1 MPRPIL
7 LAAIAAL
14 SSGATSI
21 AQATIAP
28 PNYANSEGNT
38 SNAFPWNRGPNSMRI
53 QFVHDST
60 TFTSQG
66 TSGSIIIHRLRY
78 RPDAGGVNE
87 SWGGGS
93 WPNVR
98 IDLATCPFDHLTPS
112 PTFAQN
118 RGADVVTVHQ
128 GPVVVT
134 PGNGLGQGQPLPFYI
149 DIPLA
154 RPFRYDPAQGDLLV
168 DIQLDGTGWSGQS
181 RVADHVSTPA
191 NNPRGSRIYSTA
203 GAAATTGAIGINY
216 APVCEFGYAP
226 GNVLFPSF
234 VATPARGASPL
245 VVQFTDTSIS
255 PSPGGATAWAWDF
268 DNNGSID
275 STQRNPT
282 FTYNGCGDFTV
293 SLRVTDAT
301 GQLTVTRPAAVRTDE
316 FSVDF
321 TVQPLGG
328 NQFQLNA
335 TSSLPAGGWSWD
347 VDANGTIES
356 TQANPVLSL
365 GNGCS
370 RVIRLSAVRNCRS
383 ATLTRLALLSPA
395 TLATNLQAG
404 TGTVAV
410 TAAGCLFDVQVLA
423 PDGITVCGL
432 TTATYNAAGPFT
444 ALVHVTDGSYVG
456 KAGAPDRWRLV
467 GSGAGMMYGGSVSA
481 PSLNEVVL
489 TTPFYLP
496 PGNYGLAVH
505 HTVANDNAYIAYVQ
519 TSAGTFA
526 NNDLRIHPSPG
537 TAPGLAQDG
546 LFTNLNLS
554 PRQWSGRLHYTR
566 QSLSNLGGH
575 GFLGA
580 GCTGSS
586 GVPRNT
592 AGAPPRL
599 GNPLIVT
606 LSNLAQ
612 NLALYWWGFSST
624 NSSAGSLPI
633 DLQALGA
640 AGCLIHASLDASVL
654 LTGSNGSATF
664 VFPLP
669 NNASLL
675 GTQFFT
681 QGLSLDPVANALG
694 LVATDAAGFV
704 IGQ

>member
-1 MPRPIL
+1 MPRRTL
-7 LAAIAAL
+7 LAAIAVLVPCSQAF
-14 SSGATSI
+14 

-28 PNYANSEGNT
+28 PNYAGSEGNT

-66 TSGSIIIHRLRY
+66 TSGSIVIHRLRY

-87 SWGGGS
+87 SWIGGS

-98 IDLATCPFDHLTPS
+98 IDMATCPFDHLTPS

-118 RGADVVTVHQ
+118 RGGDVVTVHQ

-134 PGNGLGQGQPLPFYI
+134 PGNGLGLGQPLPFYI

-168 DIQLDGTGWSGQS
+168 DIQLDGSGWSGQS
-181 RVADHVSTPA
+181 RVTDHVSTPA
-191 NNPRGSRIYSTA
+191 NNPRGSRIFSTA
-203 GAAATTGAIGINY
+203 GAAATTGSIGTNY

-234 VATPARGASPL
+234 LATPNRGASPL

-255 PSPGGATAWAWDF
+255 PAPGGATAWAWDF
-268 DNNGSID
+268 DNNGTID
-275 STQRNPT
+275 STLRNPT

-301 GQLTVTRPAAVRTDE
+301 GQRTVTRPAAVRTDE
-316 FSVDF
+316 FGVDF

-356 TQANPVLSL
+356 TQANPVLAL

-370 RVIRLSAVRNCRS
+370 RVIRLGAVRNCRTAS
-383 ATLTRLALLSPA
+383 LTRLVLLAPATLT
-395 TLATNLQAG
+395 TNLQAG
-404 TGTVAV
+404 TGTVAALA
-410 TAAGCLFDVQVLA
+410 TGCLFDVQVLA

-432 TTATYNAAGPFT
+432 TTATYSAAGPFT
-444 ALVHVTDGSYVG
+444 ATVHVTDGSYVG
-456 KAGAPDRWRLV
+456 KAGSPDRWRLV
-467 GSGAGMMYGGSVSA
+467 GSGQGMMNGGSVFA

-489 TTPFYLP
+489 LTPFYLP
-496 PGNYGLAVH
+496 PGSYGLAVH

-519 TSAGTFA
+519 ATAGPFA
-526 NNDLRIHPSPG
+526 NADLRIHPSPA
-537 TAPGLAQDG
+537 TAAGIAQDG

-575 GFLGA
+575 GFLGV
-580 GCTGSS
+580 GCAGSS
-586 GVPRNT
+586 GVSRNT
-592 AGAPPRL
+592 ASAPPRL
-599 GNPLIVT
+599 GSPLNIT
-606 LSNLAQ
+606 LTNLAQ

-624 NSSAGSLPI
+624 TSATGPLPI
-633 DLQALGA
+633 DLQVLGA
-640 AGCLIHASLDASVL
+640 PGCLIRASLDASVVL
-654 LTGSNGSATF
+654 SGGGGSATF
-664 VFPLP
+664 AFLLP
-669 NNASLL
+669 NNPNLL
-675 GTQFFT
+675 GAQFFT
-681 QGLSLDPVANALG
+681 QGLSFDTTANALG
-694 LVATDAAGFV
+694 LVTTDAAGFV
-704 IGQ
+704 VGQ

>member
-1 MPRPIL
+1 MPRPTL
-7 LAAIAAL
+7 LAVMAVL
-14 SSGATSI
+14 LPGASTI
-21 AQATIAP
+21 AQATVAP
-28 PNYANSEGNT
+28 PNYAGSEGNT

-66 TSGSIIIHRLRY
+66 PIGSIVIHRLRY
-78 RPDAGGVNE
+78 RPDAGGSQE
-87 SWGGGS
+87 SWIGGS

-98 IDLATCPFDHLTPS
+98 IDMATCPFDHLTPS
-112 PTFAQN
+112 ASFAQN

-134 PGNGLGQGQPLPFYI
+134 PGTGLGLGQPLPFYI

-154 RPFRYDPAQGDLLV
+154 RPFRYDPAQGDLVV

-181 RVADHVSTPA
+181 RVTDHVSTPA

-203 GAAATTGAIGINY
+203 GAAATTGTIGTNY
-216 APVCEFGYAP
+216 APVCEFSYAP
-226 GNVLFPSF
+226 GNVLYPSF
-234 VATPARGASPL
+234 VAAPDRGASPL

-255 PSPGGATAWAWDF
+255 PVAAGVTAWAWDF
-268 DNNGSID
+268 DNNGTID
-275 STQRNPT
+275 STLRNPT

-293 SLRVTDAT
+293 ALRVTDAT
-301 GQLTVTRPAAVRTDE
+301 GQQTVTRPAAVRTDE
-316 FSVDF
+316 FTVAF

-328 NQFQLNA
+328 NQFQLTA
-335 TSSLPAGGWSWD
+335 TSSLPASAWSWD
-347 VDANGTIES
+347 VDADGTIES
-356 TQANPVLSL
+356 TQASPVLAL

-370 RVIRLSAVRNCRS
+370 RVIRLSAVRNCRTAS
-383 ATLTRLALLSPA
+383 LTKLALLSPL

-404 TGTVAV
+404 TGTVAA

-423 PDGITVCGL
+423 ADGITVCGL
-432 TTATYNAAGPFT
+432 TTATYSAAGPFT
-444 ALVHVTDGSYVG
+444 ATVHVTDGSYVG

-467 GSGAGMMYGGSVSA
+467 GSGSGMMNGGSVVA
-481 PSLNEVVL
+481 PSLNEIVL
-489 TTPFYLP
+489 ATPLYLP

-505 HTVANDNAYIAYVQ
+505 HTVANDNAFIAYVQ
-519 TSAGTFA
+519 GTAGPFA
-526 NNDLRIHPSPG
+526 NADLRIHPAPG
-537 TAPGLAQDG
+537 TAAGIAQDG

-592 AGAPPRL
+592 ASAPPRL
-599 GNPLIVT
+599 GNALNVT
-606 LSNLAQ
+606 LTNLAQ

-624 NSSAGSLPI
+624 TSATGPLPM

-640 AGCLIHASLDASVL
+640 PGCLIRASLDASIVL
-654 LTGSNGSATF
+654 IGNNGSATF
-664 VFPLP
+664 SFALP
-669 NNASLL
+669 NNPTLL
-675 GTQFFT
+675 GAQFYT
-681 QGLSLDPVANALG
+681 QGLSLDPAGNALG
-694 LVATDAAGFV
+694 LVTTDAAGFV
-704 IGQ
+704 VGQ